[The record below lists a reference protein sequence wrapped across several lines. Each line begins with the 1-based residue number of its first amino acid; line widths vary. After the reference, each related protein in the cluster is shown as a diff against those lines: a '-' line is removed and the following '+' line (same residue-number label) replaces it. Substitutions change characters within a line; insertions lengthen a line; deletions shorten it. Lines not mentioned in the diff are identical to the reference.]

1 MANRVPL
8 ILDIQ
13 DQNRIKELPVGDSL
27 DLTGSSIV
35 NVTNLEVLGNLNV
48 PNLVVD
54 YSNLSNAPTIP
65 TTLTDIGITDGTA
78 DQVLSTDGA
87 GNFTFVDPITVA
99 LNVSKVSELQNDIG
113 YITQADLA
121 NGTYEIKNIGSLVG
135 SVFAEDS
142 TLLVDAINGTIDYS
156 VLINTP
162 IIPTDI
168 KNLNDSLGLL
178 GGSFSGSYNDLT
190 DKPTLVSSFTNDA
203 GYLTDNQTLSFDGT
217 NLTISSG
224 NSVDLSSLAVT
235 ADTGNIGFDLN
246 TIYNLEVGTQPII
259 IAPDVGDNDGN
270 IYLPA
275 SNSNETLVISN
286 DSGGGVNI
294 QGNGAVQVTSTG
306 DVMSLSSFGSTTI
319 ASGGDLNL
327 TSGGGITLGTGGTGN
342 VIIGSTT
349 GDIDLNSSDRINFN
363 VNGSTEAWV
372 DSTGFNVGIL
382 TGNLEG
388 NITGNVT
395 AVTVTAQTIT
405 HNSAQGT
412 DITVGAT
419 STTNARL
426 RSGTSSVNI
435 ADNNTGSGVITL
447 TAPTVNVVG
456 TLSAESIS
464 STGTG
469 TSELIATTSLELTAG
484 TAVIVTQSPF
494 RMASFTTAQRDLLI
508 AVNGDMIYNTTLNKF
523 QGYQNGS
530 WINLDGTV

>member
-87 GNFTFVDPITVA
+87 GNFTFVDPVTVA
-99 LNVSKVSELQNDIG
+99 LNVSKLSELQNDTG
-113 YITQADLA
+113 FITQADLA

-142 TLLVDAINGTIDYS
+142 TLLVDGINGTIDYG
-156 VLINTP
+156 VIINTP
-162 IIPTDI
+162 NIPSDI
-168 KNLNDSLGLL
+168 YELNDSLGLL

-190 DKPTLVSSFTNDA
+190 DKPDIPSGSYNDLTDKPTNVSAFTNDA
-203 GYLTDNQTLSFDGT
+203 GYLTSETDSQTLTFDGT
-217 NLTISSG
+217 NLTISNG
-224 NSVDLSSLAVT
+224 NSVNLSSLAVT
-235 ADTGNIGFDLN
+235 VDTGNIGFDTN
-246 TIYNLEVGTQPII
+246 TIYNLEVGTEPIL
-259 IAPDVGDNDGN
+259 IAPDLGDADAS

-275 SNSNETLVISN
+275 SNSAETLLISN
-286 DSGGGVNI
+286 DSGGGVSI
-294 QGNGAVQVTSTG
+294 
-306 DVMSLSSFGSTTI
+306 
-319 ASGGDLNL
+319 
-327 TSGGGITLGTGGTGN
+327 TGN
-342 VIIGSTT
+342 A
-349 GDIDLNSSDRINFN
+349 GDIVVNSANDVDIESTSSSGRINFN
-363 VNGSTEAWV
+363 INGSTEAWV

-395 AVTVTAQTIT
+395 ASTIT
-405 HNSAQGT
+405 TTTIAHNVANST
-412 DITVGAT
+412 EITIGST
-419 STTNARL
+419 STTDARL

-435 ADNNTGSGVITL
+435 ADDNTGTGVITL
-447 TAPTVNVVG
+447 TAPEVNVVG
-456 TLSAESIS
+456 TLSATAIS

-469 TSELIATTSLELTAG
+469 TSELIATTNLELSAG
-484 TAVIVTQSPF
+484 VAVVITQSPF
-494 RMASFTTAQRDLLI
+494 RLASVTTTARDLLV
-508 AVNGDMIYNTTLNKF
+508 AVNGDMIYNETVNKF